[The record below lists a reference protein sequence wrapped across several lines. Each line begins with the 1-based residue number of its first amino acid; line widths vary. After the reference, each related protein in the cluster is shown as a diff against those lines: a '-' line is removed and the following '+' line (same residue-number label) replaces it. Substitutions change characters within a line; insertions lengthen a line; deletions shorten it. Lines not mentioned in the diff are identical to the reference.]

1 MQHSIVNFSKVA
13 NLPTFR
19 FDSEYFLPVYLQIEN
34 IIKDKQNKF
43 VTFDELNLKIDA
55 SAFYPSLEPYYGLGT
70 VPFLRVLDTNM
81 RIDYDNSIKIPM
93 DIFNEYKTLKMG
105 KKGDIIITKGGSVA
119 RIGLLEKDSALSRDL
134 IFVNTSKL
142 PEKDYIFIFYYFLT
156 DFYNKLLIRS
166 SSMTAQPHL
175 TLTLVKD
182 IPLYTPSKPFRDLIY
197 DLHCQNTRNYQNS
210 KQLYHESQT

>member
-1 MQHSIVNFSKVA
+1 MQYSIVNFNKVVT
-13 NLPTFR
+13 LPTLR
-19 FDSEYFLPVYLQIEN
+19 FDSEYYLPMYLQIEN
-34 IIKDKQNKF
+34 IIKNKQDKF
-43 VTFDELNLKIDA
+43 VTFKELDLKIDA
-55 SAFYPSLEPYYGLGT
+55 SAFYPSLEPYYNSGT
-70 VPFLRVLDTNM
+70 MPFIRVLDTNT

-105 KKGDIIITKGGSVA
+105 EKGDIILTKGGSIG

-142 PEKDYIFIFYYFLT
+142 PEKDYTFIFYYFLT
-156 DFYNKLLIRS
+156 DFYNNLLIRS

-182 IPLYTPSKPFRDLIY
+182 IPIYTPSESFRDLIY
-197 DLHCQNTRNYQNS
+197 DLHCQNTIS
-210 KQLYHESQT
+210 VLS